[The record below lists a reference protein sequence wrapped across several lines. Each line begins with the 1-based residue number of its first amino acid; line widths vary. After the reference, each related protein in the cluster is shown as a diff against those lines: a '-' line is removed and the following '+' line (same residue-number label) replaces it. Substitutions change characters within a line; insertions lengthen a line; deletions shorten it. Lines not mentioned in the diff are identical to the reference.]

1 MIRSKH
7 IEEISRFLEGNM
19 PEEEM
24 IDMEVRYIQD
34 PAFRQEVDS
43 VRLLIE
49 GIRTSGRQTTKE
61 EKLERLRL
69 AQFDE
74 ISFSKTTGR
83 QDVPA
88 ITRRRKLVATLSIAA
103 SVLILIF
110 AISPLF
116 NPKSVDPGQLFV
128 THFKPAVSVVSI
140 GTRSYSEDQ
149 EREAYQAYRLG
160 DYADALAIFESEIDE
175 SPYRLTDLFY
185 LGNCYLTEGRWLE
198 ASQAFDEVIQART
211 PLAEDGKWYLA
222 LSYLQLDRLD
232 QAQELLEEIA
242 ADNQVEGNAR
252 KLLRK
257 LR

>member
-1 MIRSKH
+1 MSRSKH

-43 VRLLIE
+43 VRLMIE
-49 GIRTSGRQTTKE
+49 GIRSSGRQTTKE
-61 EKLERLRL
+61 EKLERLRS

-83 QDVPA
+83 QDGPA

-116 NPKSVDPGQLFV
+116 KPKSVNPSELFV
-128 THFKPAVSVVSI
+128 THFRPAEDIVLA
-140 GTRSYSEDQ
+140 GTRGTGDDLDRQ
-149 EREAYQAYRLG
+149 AYEAYRLG
-160 DYADALAIFESEIDE
+160 NYAEALEIFESQIED

-185 LGNCYLTEGRWLE
+185 LGNCYLTEGRWQE
-198 ASQAFDEVIQART
+198 ASQAFDEVIRART
-211 PLAEDGKWYLA
+211 SLAEDAKWYLA
-222 LSYLQLDRLD
+222 LSYLQLNRLD
-232 QAQELLEEIA
+232 EAQGLLEEIA

-252 KLLRK
+252 KLLKK